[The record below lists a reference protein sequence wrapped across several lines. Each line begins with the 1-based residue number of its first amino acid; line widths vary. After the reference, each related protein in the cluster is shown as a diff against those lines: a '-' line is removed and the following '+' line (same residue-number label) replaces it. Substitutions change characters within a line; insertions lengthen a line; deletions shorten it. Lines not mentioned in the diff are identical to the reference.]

1 MRDLVTFGLAF
12 VAYLGL
18 CADAVLRLRGRGK
31 RAHTAGVA
39 VLALVHVALVWGW
52 RHGWDPALA
61 LAGGVAPFALFHV
74 ALAVMVV
81 AALVPRPWAGRAL
94 AVAFPIVTAGAVGA
108 VFRRPD
114 VAGWR
119 WPVVLA
125 AAGTLVALVLAWRAR
140 GRPAP

>member
-1 MRDLVTFGLAF
+1 MRDLVTFGLAYA
-12 VAYLGL
+12 AYLGL
-18 CADAVLRLRGRGK
+18 AADAVLRLRGRGK
-31 RAHTAGVA
+31 RAHSAGVA
-39 VLALVHVALVWGW
+39 GLALVHVAMVWSW
-52 RHGWDPALA
+52 RHGWDPAVA
-61 LAGGVAPFALFHV
+61 LASGVAPFALFHV
-74 ALAVMVV
+74 ALAVMV
-81 AALVPRPWAGRAL
+81 AAVVPKPWAGRAI

-114 VAGWR
+114 VFAWR